1 MTKSALSGEIQE
13 HLAALETG
21 LADCAALAD
30 NVTIRG
36 ERMENKL
43 AGLLQKLDMAS
54 SISDKMMGEVSSLAR
69 KVGNIK
75 QMNNIV
81 GTEVMQE
88 MNLNTTNLVSASPPP
103 SPTRQVSTK
112 PLPSIRRLPTLPL
125 LTAATAP
132 HQGGLQTAKKTQ
144 NLGDF
149 RRRGRELG
157 DTGGRGER
165 EDGRRVR
172 VASGIVTR
180 YGGMDRMAGRERR
193 VLMEVMEVD

>member
-21 LADCAALAD
+21 LTDCSVLAD

-54 SISDKMMGEVSSLAR
+54 SMSDKMMGEVSSLAR

-75 QMNNIV
+75 QKNNIV
-81 GTEVMQE
+81 GTVVMQE
-88 MNLNTTNLVSASPPP
+88 MNTTNLVSASPPP